1 MISCARAALPRRRP
15 SYLLGSGGRTL
26 PHWGLSAAP
35 HMTFRE
41 RAEAE
46 MTPHAP
52 QEHHHPSTSAP
63 EPARTGPI
71 SPAART
77 YADEHGDVSDWNTE
91 WFEIYAELGG
101 IQ

>member
-1 MISCARAALPRRRP
+1 
-15 SYLLGSGGRTL
+15 
-26 PHWGLSAAP
+26 
-35 HMTFRE
+35 
-41 RAEAE
+41 

-52 QEHHHPSTSAP
+52 QEHHHPSASAT
-63 EPARTGPI
+63 EHARTGPV

-77 YADEHGDVSDWNTE
+77 YADEHSDVSDWTTE

>member
-1 MISCARAALPRRRP
+1 
-15 SYLLGSGGRTL
+15 
-26 PHWGLSAAP
+26 
-35 HMTFRE
+35 
-41 RAEAE
+41 

-52 QEHHHPSTSAP
+52 QEHHHPSTSAT
-63 EPARTGPI
+63 EHARTGPV

-77 YADEHGDVSDWNTE
+77 YADEHGDVSDWTTE

>member
-1 MISCARAALPRRRP
+1 
-15 SYLLGSGGRTL
+15 
-26 PHWGLSAAP
+26 
-35 HMTFRE
+35 
-41 RAEAE
+41 

-52 QEHHHPSTSAP
+52 QEHHHPSTPAT
-63 EPARTGPI
+63 EHARTGPV

-77 YADEHGDVSDWNTE
+77 YADEHGDVSDWTTE